1 MTFQVSA
8 IQRTRRD
15 TPSAE
20 ILRQLIDHFLQ
31 SGDVKSG
38 HKLPSERVLAEQFQ
52 IGRTAV
58 RDALHSMEML
68 NLIEVRPGDG
78 TYVKNSGPAVIPEL
92 FRWALAL
99 RQPDLSEL
107 LETRLEVEV
116 TVARRAASRHTQAE
130 LVSLRSALNRMCS
143 AQEAKAIAAFVDADI
158 EFHLVISRMAQ
169 IPVLADFLTGVRALL
184 EGWMQRTLEA
194 DSTRAAAACQE
205 HEAVLLA
212 IQAADPD
219 GSATAMRTHVMNA
232 REKLTRLDSLE
243 ANAR

>member
-8 IQRTRRD
+8 IQRAPRE
-15 TPSAE
+15 TPSGE
-20 ILRQLIDHFLQ
+20 VLRQLIEHFLQ
-31 SGDVKSG
+31 SGDVRSG

-52 IGRTAV
+52 IGRAAV
-58 RDALHSMEML
+58 RDALHTMEML

-92 FRWALAL
+92 FRWALAV

-116 TVARRAASRHTQAE
+116 TVARRAASRHTEAE
-130 LVSLRSALNRMCS
+130 LVSLRSALDRMRS
-143 AQEAKAIAAFVDADI
+143 ATEARANDAFVDADI

-194 DSTRAAAACQE
+194 NSTRAAAACQE
-205 HEAVLLA
+205 HAAVLLA
-212 IQAADPD
+212 IEAADPD
-219 GSATAMRTHVMNA
+219 LAAAAMRTHVTNA
-232 REKLTRLDSLE
+232 REQLTRLDKVGLH
-243 ANAR
+243 AG